1 MNCSWFHSLSSLSL
15 PFSFSLAA
23 SAFHLFFINNLL
35 ITKVS
40 STLGAC
46 KCSMDFS
53 LSLSLSSS
61 GSSPSPCSVAGNC
74 CKWHGLLPSCK
85 LAKYS
90 RKILLAMSFCV
101 FRLAK
106 TFISWSCHS
115 DLGTLPHSLFPSLP
129 LAHSCC
135 LGLFSVWVC
144 LECLAYFSYFNWQK
158 FLCNWADGFLA
169 KFTLLHTHTV
179 QKHRASLT

>member
-1 MNCSWFHSLSSLSL
+1 MLHGFLHLSL
-15 PFSFSLAA
+15 P
-23 SAFHLFFINNLL
+23 
-35 ITKVS
+35 V
-40 STLGAC
+40 
-46 KCSMDFS
+46 
-53 LSLSLSSS
+53 SLSSS

-115 DLGTLPHSLFPSLP
+115 DLGTLPPLPLPLPLLLTLAVLDSFQFGFVLNAWRIFHILIDKSFCATGLMGFWPSLRYCTRT
-129 LAHSCC
+129 LCKNIELVWLSRSEREGGGIC
-135 LGLFSVWVC
+135 LGL
-144 LECLAYFSYFNWQK
+144 LAA
-158 FLCNWADGFLA
+158 C
-169 KFTLLHTHTV
+169 
-179 QKHRASLT
+179 